1 MVLLPPFRLAHALL
15 APPRIPPSPAAMPIS
30 RRVFLPGGSAV
41 PHLPHLLCHRVRHPA
56 CCRHQRPGVGRKVY
70 DTLNGDLPERVR
82 RHAWTYHATPDLIH
96 ATPDVP
102 HPSISPPHAN
112 IDTPMDLFACVRA
125 SLCAVC
131 LRACVCVCRVCMCVC
146 VSCVC
151 VCVCVQLI
159 GGPGI
164 FRGDG
169 SNQRAADT
177 LCVLPL
183 QTV

>member
-15 APPRIPPSPAAMPIS
+15 APPRIPPSPAAMPTS

-41 PHLPHLLCHRVRHPA
+41 PHLPHLLCHCVRHSA
-56 CCRHQRPGVGRKVY
+56 CCRHQRSGVGRKVY
-70 DTLNGDLPERVR
+70 DTLNGDLHGRVG
-82 RHAWTYHATPDLIH
+82 RHACMYHATPDLIH

-131 LRACVCVCRVCMCVC
+131 VCVRARACRVCVSRVCVC
-146 VSCVC
+146 
-151 VCVCVQLI
+151 
-159 GGPGI
+159 
-164 FRGDG
+164 
-169 SNQRAADT
+169 N
-177 LCVLPL
+177 
-183 QTV
+183 

>member
-1 MVLLPPFRLAHALL
+1 
-15 APPRIPPSPAAMPIS
+15 MPIS

-82 RHAWTYHATPDLIH
+82 RHAWTYHATPDVMH
-96 ATPDVP
+96 ATPDMP

-112 IDTPMDLFACVRA
+112 IDTPTDPLSVCACISVCCVSACVRVRV
-125 SLCAVC
+125 SCVYV
-131 LRACVCVCRVCMCVC
+131 CVCVV
-146 VSCVC
+146 CVC